1 MAKLGILAVYGT
13 VLQAFFRP
21 LALVTYARYDPAVKD
36 KHLLHDLMRMFVL
49 YGGGVPC
56 VCDQREWSE
65 KGLQDS
71 PVLPEC
77 PTSPLIS
84 GLT

>member
-36 KHLLHDLMRMFVL
+36 KHLLHDLTRMVHNKNSSDLDMGRRPKLKSDEFL
-49 YGGGVPC
+49 
-56 VCDQREWSE
+56 
-65 KGLQDS
+65 L
-71 PVLPEC
+71 
-77 PTSPLIS
+77 
-84 GLT
+84 